1 MNWFVFCYW
10 FEPDAPQDPVGLVRV
25 WTLADVL
32 SRAGDSVTLF
42 LPRYR
47 SALVPRSGVVIPIRL
62 LHWPLVRPLSYA
74 LLSFMQG
81 LLRAART
88 RPDIVYYRWMD
99 SPHALI
105 LAKVLRVRCVCEVNG
120 EPAPDW
126 SGRQGSLARSFRRR
140 LARFALTRCDR
151 VVVLTEGLK
160 ELLVR
165 RYAVSAERIA
175 VLPSGT
181 DLQRF
186 VSRDAE
192 VCRRELGLS
201 PDRAYIGF
209 VGSFYRYQGLQC
221 LLDAMVKVKRIC
233 PDTQLLLVG
242 DGEAAGELRAQAE
255 RAGLE
260 SSIIWTGRV
269 PYQEVPDWIGAMSV
283 CVAPFRAD
291 RGETSPVKVFDYLAC
306 QRPVVASGIPSVEAT
321 FTPDSGVQL
330 VPPDN
335 PGLLADAI
343 LALLN
348 DPARGAAMGQQGR
361 RFVEQTFS
369 WTRII
374 DRLRGW
380 LGENEGSPH
389 HAHSRVLR

>member
-1 MNWFVFCYW
+1 
-10 FEPDAPQDPVGLVRV
+10 
-25 WTLADVL
+25 
-32 SRAGDSVTLF
+32 
-42 LPRYR
+42 
-47 SALVPRSGVVIPIRL
+47 
-62 LHWPLVRPLSYA
+62 
-74 LLSFMQG
+74 MQG
-81 LLRAART
+81 VLHAVRT

-105 LAKVLRVRCVCEVNG
+105 LAKLLGVRCVCEVNG
-120 EPAPDW
+120 EPVPDW
-126 SGRQGSLARSFRRR
+126 AGRQRRLARWFRHG

-165 RYAVSAERIA
+165 RYAVSAQRIA

-186 VSRDAE
+186 AVRDAAI
-192 VCRRELGLS
+192 CRRELGL
-201 PDRAYIGF
+201 PTDRPYVGF

-221 LLDAMVKVKRIC
+221 LLDAMVKVKRAC
-233 PDTQLLLVG
+233 PSAHLLLVG
-242 DGEAAGELRAQAE
+242 DGEAADELKEQAE
-255 RAGLE
+255 RVGLE
-260 SSIIWTGRV
+260 KSITWTGRV
-269 PYQEVPDWIGAMSV
+269 SYEKAPAWIGSMNV

-306 QRPVVASGIPSVEAT
+306 HRPVVASGIPCMEAT

-335 PGLLADAI
+335 PGLLADAVI
-343 LALLN
+343 ALLN
-348 DPARGAAMGQQGR
+348 DPARCAAMGVQGR
-361 RFVEQTFS
+361 HFVEQTFS
-369 WTRII
+369 WTHII

-380 LGENEGSPH
+380 LGESEGSPH